1 MQVNIRSDGVEID
14 AKQHRQIERLVR
26 LGLTRFEPTLRRVQV
41 TVDHSLTP
49 IHGSCW
55 RAGIRVELNRLR
67 DVAVDDVERQIEPA
81 VERAVGRAARAVERR
96 IASSAELRGV
106 G

>member
-1 MQVNIRSDGVEID
+1 
-14 AKQHRQIERLVR
+14 
-26 LGLTRFEPTLRRVQV
+26 VQV
-41 TVDHSLTP
+41 TVNHSLTP

-55 RAGIRVELNRLR
+55 RAGIRIELNRLR
-67 DVAVDDVERQIEPA
+67 DVAVDDFEREVEPA
-81 VERAVGRAARAVERR
+81 VERAVSRAARTVERR